1 MLIFWIHGMY
11 SLAGCS
17 YQILPYSMV
26 MDCRWEAII
35 AYHVHIFNSR
45 DVKLRWL
52 LLSNATIQY
61 GWLLWNDIIQHGYGL
76 QMGSYSSLPCSYF
89 EFDHRMYSF
98 AGCYYH
104 TAWLYMGSY
113 RSLPCSLVDITKYTI
128 ITKYISAYRLRNRR
142 QYKKASLIVIIRSTI
157 MYIFAWNLGK

>member
-1 MLIFWIHGMY
+1 MY

-52 LLSNATIQY
+52 LLSNAIPY
-61 GWLLWNDIIQHGYGL
+61 SMAGCYEML
-76 QMGSYSSLPCSYF
+76 SYSMVMDCRWEASSLPCSYF

-113 RSLPCSLVDITKYTI
+113 RSLPCSLVDITKYT
-128 ITKYISAYRLRNRR
+128 T
-142 QYKKASLIVIIRSTI
+142 
-157 MYIFAWNLGK
+157 MFAGCYHQIY